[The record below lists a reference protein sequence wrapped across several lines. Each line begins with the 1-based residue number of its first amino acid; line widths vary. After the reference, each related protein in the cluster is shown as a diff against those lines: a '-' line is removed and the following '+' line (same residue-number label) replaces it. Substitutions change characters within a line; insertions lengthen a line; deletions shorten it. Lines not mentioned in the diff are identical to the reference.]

1 MGKSDTSTASIGIKI
16 LVSELL
22 LQMNE
27 TNMELIKKILCDGWI
42 EDENGCYNEKFK
54 NIVGYEYEYNE
65 LPNEYLQCKEYLINE
80 LKNNG
85 SYNKNKFTNEITP
98 DFRDGCLLDKELLF
112 PIKNI
117 LSTERWGYNRVGINS
132 SSRFLDFDLSI
143 NTEEY
148 KEIKNFNVI
157 FIIKQSTG

>member
-1 MGKSDTSTASIGIKI
+1 MGQSDTITASIGIRI
-16 LVSELL
+16 LVSELI

-27 TNMELIKKILCDGWI
+27 TNVELIKKILCDGYI
-42 EDENGCYNEKFK
+42 EDENGDYNKKFK
-54 NIVGYEYEYNE
+54 DIVGYEYEDNE

-80 LKNNG
+80 FKNNG
-85 SYNKNKFTNEITP
+85 
-98 DFRDGCLLDKELLF
+98 DGCLLYKELLF

-132 SSRFLDFDLSI
+132 SSRPLDFNLSI

-148 KEIKNFNVI
+148 KEIKNFNVV
-157 FIIKQSTG
+157 FIIKQCTG